1 MLRGSLDGRWVE
13 TITTL
18 FVYRL
23 SCVRLSQTPWPVAHQ
38 DPLPMGF
45 SRREY
50 WSGLPF
56 PSPRDLPGPGIET
69 TPLMSPALAGG
80 FFTSSTTW
88 ETFNPSSTWACAVLS
103 HSVVSDSRDPMD
115 CSPPGSSVHGI
126 SQARVLEWIAVSFS
140 RGSSQPRDWT

>member
-1 MLRGSLDGRWVE
+1 MPSCCCHWPNAH
-13 TITTL
+13 L
-18 FVYRL
+18 FLLSRF
-23 SCVRLSQTPWPVAHQ
+23 SCVWLSDPWTLARQAP
-38 DPLPMGF
+38 PSMGF
-45 SRREY
+45 TRREY

>member
-1 MLRGSLDGRWVE
+1 
-13 TITTL
+13 
-18 FVYRL
+18 
-23 SCVRLSQTPWPVAHQ
+23 
-38 DPLPMGF
+38 MGF

-140 RGSSQPRDWT
+140 RVSPGSAGSPTLQADSFNIWAARELDASLLICLGCGSD